1 MKIKQ
6 KINYPLLEDAFNAKD
21 LELAVK
27 VIKSRQLTM
36 SNITRNFEK
45 KFAKY
50 LGCKY
55 AVMVNSGSS
64 ANLLSLF
71 VAKFAYNFQK
81 GDQVIIPAVCWSTSL
96 WPIIQAGLKP
106 VFVDVNL
113 SDFNASLKEI
123 EKKINKKTKAIL
135 AIHVLGTSLQM
146 DKLLKI
152 CKKKDILII
161 EDTCESLG
169 SKYKNKYLGTYGT
182 FGTFSFYYSH
192 QITSGEGGMIVTNN
206 RKIYDLLKIMR
217 AHGWDRDLEQKK
229 GFNKSFNFVNMGFNL
244 RPLEVSA
251 AIAQNQ
257 LKRLKK
263 FSKIRQNNRKKIIN
277 SLKKHKNWNEQYQ
290 FVIPDKNLQPSWFGL
305 PLLLKNQYKNKKNKI
320 IKNLNK
326 KGIETRPIISG
337 NFLNQ
342 SASKLYNL
350 SKKNLLFPNAEYID
364 KAGFFIGLH
373 TKKIGVED
381 LKILTNHL
389 LNFK

>member
-1 MKIKQ
+1 MQNRKKIF
-6 KINYPLLEDAFNAKD
+6 YPLLEDAFNTKD
-21 LELAVK
+21 INLAIK
-27 VIKSRQLTM
+27 VIKSKQLTM
-36 SNITRNFEK
+36 SKITSKFEK
-45 KFAKY
+45 EFSEY
-50 LGCKY
+50 LGVKY

-71 VAKFAYNFQK
+71 VAKYSYNLK
-81 GDQVIIPAVCWSTSL
+81 NGDEVIIPSICWSTSL

-113 SDFNASLKEI
+113 RDYNASLEEI
-123 EKKINKKTKAIL
+123 ISKISKKTKAIL
-135 AIHVLGTSLQM
+135 IIHVLGTSLKI
-146 DKLLKI
+146 DKLLKLT
-152 CKKKDILII
+152 KKKKILII

-169 SKYKNKYLGTYGT
+169 SKFKNKYLGTFGN

-206 RKIYDLLKIMR
+206 KKDYNLLKIMR
-217 AHGWDRDLEQKK
+217 AHGWDRDIDRKK
-229 GFNKSFNFVNMGFNL
+229 NNSKKFNFINMGFNL

-251 AIAQNQ
+251 VIAKNQ

-263 FSKIRQNNRKKIIN
+263 FSLIRSINRKKIIEK
-277 SLKKHKNWNEQYQ
+277 LKKHKNWNDQYQ
-290 FVIPDKNLQPSWFGL
+290 FVVPEKNLEPSWFGL
-305 PLLLKNQYKNKKNKI
+305 PLLIKRKHLNKKKKI

-342 SASKLYNL
+342 KAAKIYNL
-350 SKKNLLFPNAEYID
+350 NNKNQKFLNAEYVE

-373 TKKIGVED
+373 TKNIENEK
-381 LKILTNHL
+381 LKILANEL
-389 LNFK
+389 LKF